1 MHVCM
6 YVCMFVYIYTQIN
19 IRHEKGYEPTDLA
32 DECPGIELAGRV
44 SGSRAK
50 WISCLRLFRV

>member
-1 MHVCM
+1 MHACM

-44 SGSRAK
+44 SRAK